1 LKSRKLQKRVSIYES
16 TTVSD
21 TFGGNT
27 VTFKRIAERWCNIE
41 DVKANSFQNIA
52 GITDFTN
59 VFKFTF
65 RYDEE
70 LIINPKRHKLEH
82 KGLDYEIIDVK
93 TDGFRNVSQVVTAK
107 QVLGL
112 D

>member
-1 LKSRKLQKRVSIYES
+1 MKARKLQRRVNIWES

-41 DVKANSFQNIA
+41 DVSAKSFQNIA

-59 VFKFTF
+59 VYKFTF
-65 RYDEE
+65 RYDAE
-70 LIINPKRHKLEH
+70 LNINPKRHKLEY
-82 KGLDYEIIDVK
+82 KDKDYEIIDVK
-93 TDGFRNVSQVVTAK
+93 TNGLRQVSQVVTAK
-107 QVLGL
+107 QILGL